1 LKRFPHPSIEVEI
14 RAEADEFWSFVGD
27 KSNQRWT
34 WYAVERASGI
44 VLAHHNDAR
53 TDAACQGLLDKLS
66 IFPIRMYYTDGWQ
79 SYAALIPPEQHQI
92 GKDNTWRIERTNLTL
107 RTHIKRLHRK
117 TICFSKNERI
127 HDNVIGMYLEY
138 YYYNNS
144 IYQEIA

>member
-1 LKRFPHPSIEVEI
+1 
-14 RAEADEFWSFVGD
+14 
-27 KSNQRWT
+27 
-34 WYAVERASGI
+34 
-44 VLAHHNDAR
+44 
-53 TDAACQGLLDKLS
+53 
-66 IFPIRMYYTDGWQ
+66 
-79 SYAALIPPEQHQI
+79 LIPPEQHQL